1 MGLAIFCM
9 LHAVGMII
17 WTDGEYIVPRHRATA
32 EWDSHFM
39 ASSSFY
45 LRRRS
50 RSSVSDFLHRLRGAL
65 FQSQSQPP
73 ARQFHLLLNPKLLSP
88 LSRSGSS
95 NASSFAMTRTLTHS
109 PCLDRLGAD
118 SATQSGV
125 LNFGGGGG
133 PIGEMIS
140 MLDWFHQF
148 TGLPW

>member
-17 WTDGEYIVPRHRATA
+17 WTDGAYIVPRHRATA
-32 EWDSHFM
+32 EWDSHLM
-39 ASSSFY
+39 ASFY

-50 RSSVSDFLHRLRGAL
+50 RSSASDFLHHLRAL
-65 FQSQSQPP
+65 SQSQSQSRPP
-73 ARQFHLLLNPKLLSP
+73 ARQFHLLVNPKLLSP

-95 NASSFAMTRTLTHS
+95 SSANSFALTRTLAYS

-125 LNFGGGGG
+125 LNFGGSGG
-133 PIGEMIS
+133 PIEEMIS
-140 MLDWFHQF
+140 MLDWFHQL